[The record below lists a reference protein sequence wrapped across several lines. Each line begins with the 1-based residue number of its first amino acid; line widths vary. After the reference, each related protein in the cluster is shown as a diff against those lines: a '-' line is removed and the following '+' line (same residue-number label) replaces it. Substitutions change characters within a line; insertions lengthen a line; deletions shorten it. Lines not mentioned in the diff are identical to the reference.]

1 MKKLVLGLMVMCS
14 MNVVANEQQELV
26 LKELIIKVNIEAEK
40 NIQLMQQKLE
50 KEIELKMENEIEK
63 TLKLADV
70 KEI

>member
-1 MKKLVLGLMVMCS
+1 MKKLVLALMVMCS

-70 KEI
+70 KEM

>member
-1 MKKLVLGLMVMCS
+1 MKKLVLALMVMCS

>member
-1 MKKLVLGLMVMCS
+1 MKKLVLALMVMCS

-63 TLKLADV
+63 NLKLADV